1 MKREPPST
9 AESVG
14 DGQGRPGPA
23 SYLVSVVRGRRG
35 LIPGI
40 IRLVLAAFALGYVA
54 GLKFYLSLYRIGL
67 RRAARLP
74 CKVVCIGNLTA
85 GGTGKTPTTQMVC
98 RLLAAQGKRVAVIIR
113 GYGGDYEHDCA
124 LVSDGDQVLLN
135 ARQAGDEAYLL
146 ARTLPGVPVAV
157 GRDRIRTGS
166 LVVRECRPDVIVM
179 DDGMQ
184 HWRLHRDLDVVLLNA
199 CEPFD
204 NGWTFPRGM
213 LREPKTHIRRAG
225 IVLLT
230 NARRAGDGALDAL
243 RREVSALAPGRPI
256 FVGDLEPVALLDA
269 EGSESAELGWL
280 DGRRVCAMSALG
292 NPASFESMLGEQGAV
307 LAANVRFRDHHQI
320 TRRDLDEVLRKSV
333 LAGADAVITT
343 EKDAVKLTAG
353 AEALPLRVL
362 RVAMVVSDEIAF
374 ASAIVD
380 RLEPRDSA
388 SRVPTLKLS

>member
-1 MKREPPST
+1 
-9 AESVG
+9 
-14 DGQGRPGPA
+14 
-23 SYLVSVVRGRRG
+23 
-35 LIPGI
+35 
-40 IRLVLAAFALGYVA
+40 
-54 GLKFYLSLYRIGL
+54 
-67 RRAARLP
+67 
-74 CKVVCIGNLTA
+74 
-85 GGTGKTPTTQMVC
+85 
-98 RLLAAQGKRVAVIIR
+98 
-113 GYGGDYEHDCA
+113 
-124 LVSDGDQVLLN
+124 
-135 ARQAGDEAYLL
+135 
-146 ARTLPGVPVAV
+146 
-157 GRDRIRTGS
+157 
-166 LVVRECRPDVIVM
+166 
-179 DDGMQ
+179 
-184 HWRLHRDLDVVLLNA
+184 
-199 CEPFD
+199 
-204 NGWTFPRGM
+204 
-213 LREPKTHIRRAG
+213 
-225 IVLLT
+225 
-230 NARRAGDGALDAL
+230 
-243 RREVSALAPGRPI
+243 
-256 FVGDLEPVALLDA
+256 VALLDA